1 MVMVSGVVLV
11 VMVATHSL
19 SLSLALATA
28 LHCMHHSF
36 IKQSKSKQK
45 T

>member
-19 SLSLALATA
+19 SLSLATA